1 MRAVPRGDTPP
12 LSPEAAAQLR
22 AANPLEQ
29 PTSAPAA
36 SRGALGDQL
45 DDLERATIM
54 KALEQ
59 ARYNKTAAAK
69 ALGMTFRALRYR
81 IKKLGIE

>member
-1 MRAVPRGDTPP
+1 MRA
-12 LSPEAAAQLR
+12 
-22 AANPLEQ
+22 
-29 PTSAPAA
+29 AA
-36 SRGALGDQL
+36 SIGSESANRGALGAQL
-45 DDLERATIM
+45 EDVERTAII